1 MKFSKII
8 TSLLIMAELNPLFS
22 HAVESGNI
30 TFNGLDF
37 MRRGNSS
44 NELIL
49 TDYTGTDETLVIPEN
64 IGEYTVTAIDDSV
77 FQDNQNIKNVIL
89 PDSINYFGSGVFR
102 DSSLVSV
109 NIPHNLRL
117 IPSYSFGNCSALET
131 VLFNDNIALIDKT
144 AFKGTDIEL
153 PPELQNK
160 ISDYITNSDSYGFF
174 DVDGWHGRISSED
187 GNIEAYIYS
196 YDNYNTEEIIVPD
209 NINGITV
216 TGIEDTTFP
225 SKIKKSVKKIYFP
238 DTITK
243 MDIDF
248 KNSVL
253 EEITLPDVNSI
264 NDSQF
269 YGCKN
274 LKKVSINGD
283 SKHFTIGEKAF
294 MNCVSLDSIPYP
306 DTCTDLNIG
315 KSAFQNTSFE
325 EIRIDI
331 NSEINENAFRKCNNL
346 SYAELNNA
354 HVMPRAF
361 RDCPLFEDV
370 TITGNSVLEELSFYD
385 CDALKNITLS
395 DLNISMTN
403 AVYNCR
409 AFATINNQNAF
420 DDTTGDFNKNLREFI
435 FRNFSGSD
443 DVGFLNK
450 YIMTNAER
458 IVSEI
463 TNENMTEVQ
472 KIRAIHDWICENTV
486 YDDGLSGDRKNHN
499 DASVLMNDST
509 VCEGYAR
516 IANILY
522 NTAGIESYYVNSKIH
537 AWNIVKA
544 GNNYFH
550 VDTTWDDGEKTSH
563 DWFMKSDREMKESG
577 DSHEEWTEFIPSS
590 LHNFQQGKNLPEC
603 TYSIG
608 DVNQDNE
615 ISIADM
621 VILKKYIMCQDSI
634 DYDGYILCDL
644 TSDGVVDS
652 FDLVKMR
659 QILT

>member
-1 MKFSKII
+1 MKIYKII
-8 TSLLIMAELNPLFS
+8 ASLLIMAELNPLCS

-30 TFNGLDF
+30 TLNGLDF
-37 MRRGNSS
+37 ILRDNTS

-49 TDYTGTDETLVIPEN
+49 TNYTGTDETLVIPEN

-117 IPSYSFGNCSALET
+117 IPGYSFGNCSALET

-243 MDIDF
+243 MDVDF
-248 KNSVL
+248 KNSSL
-253 EEITLPDVNSI
+253 EEITLPNVNSI
-264 NDSQF
+264 NNMQF

-274 LKKVSINGD
+274 LKKVSVNGD
-283 SKHFTIGEKAF
+283 SRHFTIGEQAF
-294 MNCVSLDSIPYP
+294 TNCTSLDTIPYP
-306 DTCTDLNIG
+306 DTCKYLNIG
-315 KSAFQNTSFE
+315 KRAFENTNFS
-325 EIRIDI
+325 EIRLDI
-331 NSEINENAFRKCNNL
+331 ASEINENAFRKCENL
-346 SYAELNNA
+346 SYVELNNT
-354 HVMPRAF
+354 HINSRAF
-361 RDCPLFEDV
+361 RECPLFEDV

-403 AVYNCR
+403 AVYN
-409 AFATINNQNAF
+409 
-420 DDTTGDFNKNLREFI
+420 
-435 FRNFSGSD
+435 
-443 DVGFLNK
+443 
-450 YIMTNAER
+450 
-458 IVSEI
+458 
-463 TNENMTEVQ
+463 
-472 KIRAIHDWICENTV
+472 
-486 YDDGLSGDRKNHN
+486 
-499 DASVLMNDST
+499 
-509 VCEGYAR
+509 
-516 IANILY
+516 
-522 NTAGIESYYVNSKIH
+522 
-537 AWNIVKA
+537 
-544 GNNYFH
+544 
-550 VDTTWDDGEKTSH
+550 
-563 DWFMKSDREMKESG
+563 
-577 DSHEEWTEFIPSS
+577 
-590 LHNFQQGKNLPEC
+590 
-603 TYSIG
+603 
-608 DVNQDNE
+608 
-615 ISIADM
+615 
-621 VILKKYIMCQDSI
+621 
-634 DYDGYILCDL
+634 
-644 TSDGVVDS
+644 
-652 FDLVKMR
+652 
-659 QILT
+659 